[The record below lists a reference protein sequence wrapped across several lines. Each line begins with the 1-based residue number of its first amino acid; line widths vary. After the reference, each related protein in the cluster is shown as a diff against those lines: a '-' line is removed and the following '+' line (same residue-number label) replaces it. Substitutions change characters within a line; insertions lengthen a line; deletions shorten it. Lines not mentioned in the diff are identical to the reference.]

1 MATLIIPNAFLV
13 SIKGNSSG
21 LPNVSV
27 MGIITPGGS
36 SAAVAA
42 AVKTAWEAAGGPLSQ
57 RPSQYVMES
66 YTVTDLS
73 SAAGA
78 VAIVS
83 SAAKGGLTSIDLSTN
98 GTCALVALGS
108 GTRSRSSNGRLYHG
122 PLTES
127 QVQTDGRT
135 VTAASLTSIQA
146 AYVQFSAAL
155 AADLYVL
162 SIISRKY
169 SRATAVLNISCGGI
183 IATQRRRIRG

>member
-1 MATLIIPNAFLV
+1 MATLIIPDTFLV

-27 MGIITPGGS
+27 LGISTPGGTS
-36 SAAVAA
+36 SAVAA

-73 SAAGA
+73 SASGA
-78 VAIVS
+78 VVVLS

-98 GTCALVALGS
+98 GTCALIALSS
-108 GTRSRSSNGRLYHG
+108 GTRSRSKNGRLYHG
-122 PLTES
+122 PLSES

-135 VTAASLTSIQA
+135 VTAANVTSIQA
-146 AYVQFSAAL
+146 AYQQFSAAL
-155 AADLYVL
+155 DADLYVL
-162 SIISRKY
+162 SVISRKY
-169 SRATAVLNISCGGI
+169 QTASAVSFISCGSI